1 MSKKTDPS
9 DRIDEAL
16 LEMALDFR
24 GSLVSEATAN
34 KIIKCT
40 LSVIKSNGI
49 DEVSLDEVERSV
61 I

>member
-1 MSKKTDPS
+1 MPKKTDPS

-34 KIIKCT
+34 KIIKRT

-49 DEVSLDEVERSV
+49 DEVSLDEVERRV